1 MRDSFD
7 FALVQ
12 PAPRSKQFK
21 NMQTAQQRMPHL
33 DHRHTQGSNS
43 VFHHIFLA
51 EAPTESATDDL
62 DVAAPVVKPDP
73 DFEPTPPRVQ
83 GQAKRA
89 KIRTKKA

>member
-1 MRDSFD
+1 MRVSFD

-43 VFHHIFLA
+43 VVYRIFLA

-62 DVAAPVVKPDP
+62 DVAPVVKPDP
-73 DFEPTPPRVQ
+73 DFESTPPRVQ